1 MRKTLL
7 ILSLFLIGF
16 TDISAQKTKVSWGT
30 KAGLTITDAAP
41 EFEILGTINGNY
53 YSLIKHFS
61 NSQNKTSKICTRLT
75 LLKFDGSHNLM
86 FSKDIIPEAGSGFLK
101 AFTYQDHFQFF
112 YQGLDEKKKIALYTQ
127 EIGLEGNE
135 LSVPQLIDS
144 ESPTKPGFETYNI
157 ELFDNDKYLVSY
169 NFQYDQKTESI
180 LLNSKSIVIVFSSLY
195 QKIFESE
202 IGAVTKDSKILFSQL
217 FGADNGNLVFLNTS
231 PGKAKNEFKN
241 QIAEYNYETKEYRK
255 IDLGI
260 TDKNLKFCQNENQ
273 FILIS
278 LASRDES
285 DASVKLLFQNV
296 DRESFKTDNAI
307 EIGLDNNNE
316 GSYLASTEEFSDSK
330 SKEIKPLKKF
340 YLSDIQV
347 KKNGNIILRINESTL
362 NGTKHISNTGNVLFV
377 NLDVYGKYVWSK
389 MIQRQNQLTETN
401 PDFASVL
408 SFEIGGNMYFLF
420 NDVIDNQKADGTNP
434 SFVAKPMNVQKP
446 QTAIVSWVGIS
457 STGKFSKGVIEDISN
472 LERSLYFNPQLSKID
487 SNGVGVLLLMG
498 IDKTK
503 LGYKLGTI
511 KFSID

>member
-1 MRKTLL
+1 MRNFLL
-7 ILSLFLIGF
+7 ILSLFLIGL
-16 TDISAQKTKVSWGT
+16 TDLSAQKAKVTWGT

-86 FSKDIIPEAGSGFLK
+86 FSKDIVPEAGSGFLK

-144 ESPTKPGFETYNI
+144 ESPTKPGFETYHI

-169 NFQYDQKTESI
+169 NFQYEQKTESI
-180 LLNSKSIVIVFSSLY
+180 ILNSKSNIIVFSRLY

-202 IGAVTKDSKILFSQL
+202 TGAITKDSKILFSQL

-273 FILIS
+273 FILVS
-278 LASRDES
+278 LANREETES
-285 DASVKLLFQNV
+285 SVKLLFQNV

-307 EIGLDNNNE
+307 EIDLNNSNE
-316 GSYLASTEEFSDSK
+316 GSYLATTEEFANAK

-340 YLSDIQV
+340 YLSEIQV
-347 KKNGNIILRINESTL
+347 KKSGNIILRLNESTI
-362 NGTKHISNTGNVLFV
+362 NGAKYISNTGNVLFV
-377 NLDVYGKYVWSK
+377 NIDVYGKYIWSK
-389 MIQRQNQLTETN
+389 MIQRQNQFAETN
-401 PDFASVL
+401 PDFASIL
-408 SFEIGGNMYFLF
+408 SFEIGGTMYFLF
-420 NDVIDNQKADGTNP
+420 NDNIENQKADGTNP
-434 SFVAKPMNVQKP
+434 SFQAKPVNVQKP

-457 STGKFSKGVIEDISN
+457 SAGKFSKGNIEDISN
-472 LERSLYFNPQLSKID
+472 LERSLYFNPELSKID
-487 SNGVGVLLLMG
+487 ANGVGVLLLMG
-498 IDKTK
+498 VDKTK